1 MIQGMIAGRAH
12 RRSSR
17 SLSGPSPDM
26 TDALPTGEAALW
38 RAVVLQAF
46 QDATLG
52 LHAASAR
59 RKPRLPSATRRTHAR
74 AARDWLLGGGVH
86 LHRVCDM
93 AGLDP
98 EAVRSKAKVAI
109 AKADAMLLEVESRT
123 AQPSS
128 QNQAGRERFSHPQ
141 LVGER
146 NVGTAKP
153 LKNGSFLAHN
163 Q

>member
-12 RRSSR
+12 RRTSR

-74 AARDWLLGGGVH
+74 AARDWLLGGGTH

-93 AGLDP
+93 AGLDAD
-98 EAVRSKAKVAI
+98 AVRASATVAI
-109 AKADAMLLEVESRT
+109 TSADATLRDLEGRARQSSSERT
-123 AQPSS
+123 AIGEGV
-128 QNQAGRERFSHPQ
+128 AHGVPQ
-141 LVGER
+141 
-146 NVGTAKP
+146 
-153 LKNGSFLAHN
+153 
-163 Q
+163 

>member
-12 RRSSR
+12 GRSSR

-26 TDALPTGEAALW
+26 IDALPTGEAALW

-74 AARDWLLGGGVH
+74 AARDWLLGGGTH
-86 LHRVCDM
+86 LHRVCDTRCGRRPRLRSPRPM
-93 AGLDP
+93 RRCATWKAEPDNR
-98 EAVRSKAKVAI
+98 VRK
-109 AKADAMLLEVESRT
+109 E
-123 AQPSS
+123 Q
-128 QNQAGRERFSHPQ
+128 
-141 LVGER
+141 
-146 NVGTAKP
+146 
-153 LKNGSFLAHN
+153 
-163 Q
+163 

>member
-1 MIQGMIAGRAH
+1 
-12 RRSSR
+12 
-17 SLSGPSPDM
+17 M
-26 TDALPTGEAALW
+26 TDAPLTGEMALW
-38 RAVVLQAF
+38 RAVVLQAL

-52 LHAASAR
+52 MHNPTS
-59 RKPRLPSATRRTHAR
+59 RKPRRPSASHRAHAHV
-74 AARDWLLGGGVH
+74 AREWLLGGGAQ

-98 EAVRSKAKVAI
+98 EAVRATAKVAI

-141 LVGER
+141 LVGGR
-146 NVGTAKP
+146 NVGAAKP
-153 LKNGSFLAHN
+153 LKNGSSLAHN